1 MKRLARR
8 IVLGSM
14 AAWVCVT
21 QAAPPPTQLPIPC
34 QTGACANNPS
44 FVSSG
49 TASAVAKGSKL
60 TVNQTSNSATLNW
73 ASFNIGANG
82 SVVFQQPSSSAVA
95 LNRIYDAN
103 PSSIFG
109 SLTANGQIYLINANG
124 FLFGATSTVN
134 AAGLIASSLNI
145 TDTTFTNGILS
156 PIQNAKPALEP
167 FTGNSQHFSDDGP
180 VGAPQITNEGTIT
193 VQNGA
198 QLTAADGGRLLL
210 AAPTVQNSGSLSAP
224 DGQIILAAGQSVY
237 LQAAPSADTALR
249 GLIVQVDAGSSA
261 ASQLAGATVATVANE
276 ATGSLSAPRGNITL
290 AGLMINQDGRISAT
304 TSVAANGSVTL
315 TAGTHPTTSVAGGTI
330 IAPTQ
335 GGQIVLGPDS
345 DIEILPELTD
355 TATAVDAQTQ
365 LPSTV
370 TITGEQVLMH
380 GGTIRAPSG
389 NLTVIATPDP
399 ANANLTGANAAANI
413 RIEAGTNIDL
423 SGSDATLPMDANLVT
438 VQLRSNEFADD
449 PTQRNGALRGDTVTV
464 DARADGG
471 AGTPVADVSSAIAA
485 VGRSIAQRT
494 ETGGTATFES
504 LGDIVFSPGASVNVS
519 GGATTYLGGTIQT
532 TKLVGANGQIYDIGS
547 ANPLLTYN
555 GIINP
560 TFTQTY
566 DKWGVQE
573 VVPTAGLSQY
583 QATYIQ
589 GAAAGTVQFA
599 APSLAL
605 DGSLKATATSGPY
618 QRAGTTL
625 GGTLIIGMP
634 AAANNGG
641 APDYLAPPIEVVVNP
656 IPIVVAD
663 TAALPVQTLQLPSAF
678 LTDDGFTNLQLASNT
693 SVKLPAGLPLSLPAG
708 ATLTVQAARI
718 DIDSSITAL
727 GGSLS
732 FESELT
738 VAAADFLSASSAPGL
753 PRLGIGIGDGVT
765 LDVSGQWTNDSV
777 LAGGVG
783 LQPTLQNGGTINLQL
798 TQPTSELVLGN
809 QVALK
814 ADAGAWEQSSG
825 AIVYG
830 KGGFLTLDASPA
842 QSALQFG
849 QGMTIE
855 AYGAGTA
862 SGGSFTLLAPRIDI
876 SQGSGSAWTEAQR
889 IDDLTA
895 PGGTLDLYAPL
906 FADYGFS
913 NITLTATGAAASAQ
927 NTDVLA
933 VEAPTSAAGAPYL
946 LQTQTLALDPGYQTR
961 SSGGTISSFARPSI
975 LLPYQRPVTNLSL
988 NALRLADDLPLESL
1002 DYGTIDIQSGA
1013 SLVGDDGASISIAG
1027 EGSIII
1033 AGTLR
1038 APGGQVSVHL
1048 VSPALFNPST
1058 ADALDPGYL
1067 PNLGITLASTADIDV
1082 SGAGALLTPN
1092 DQGLLLGTVSG
1103 GGTVN
1108 ITADR
1113 GSVLTAAGSQINFS
1127 GSSATL
1133 DVANA
1138 AGTYTREVVAT
1149 SAGSLTVASVES
1161 VALLGG
1167 LQAQPGVGG
1176 SGAASGG
1183 SLEVDLARAS
1193 PIPGQPDAA
1202 GQPLQ
1207 IDVVAD
1213 AAGSSPAVGVATLG
1227 VAQILTGTGIDALTL
1242 NAGGSQML
1250 GQISLQT
1257 SQPLVLNRSVVL
1269 ESANLAVAGGV
1280 GASIAAPYVEIGN
1293 PLTLFVNGI
1302 TQPTP
1307 TAGTG
1312 ILNVAANQ
1320 LTLLGNV
1327 TLLGVGGLT
1336 LASQGDIQLQGTP
1349 APGGGLEAG
1358 SLSTAGNVQFLAQRV
1373 YPDTF
1378 TSFAISAQAGT
1389 GTSISIDS
1397 PVSGAGTIPG
1407 APLSAGGT
1415 VSITADRIEVGGD
1428 LFAPFGSISL
1438 SASQSLQLSNGS
1450 LVSVSGAGLDVPYG
1464 QTQLNG
1470 AQWIYTDSA
1479 GASNTIAGLPSKAIS
1494 LSAPNLSVQ
1503 PQATVNLQ
1511 GGGDLYAYE
1520 WVPGTGGSKD
1530 ALAASASISGIP
1542 GLYAIIPAQQGM
1554 AAPHDPQESAAFSA
1568 TQTVYLSGG
1577 AGIAAGYYA
1586 LLPPRYALSPG
1597 AVLIQLE
1604 PTYNSSSGGQIGALG
1619 DGTPVVAG
1627 YLSSVGTTLHAGAT
1641 TFEGFA
1647 IYPSGYA
1654 QQLAAYTISD
1664 ASTYFSAAA
1673 VAAGTGPVAEP
1684 ADAGVLNLSVITPVN
1699 AIIGTSLSLQ
1709 GTVQTAA
1716 ASGGRG
1722 AAINISAPNL
1732 EISADGST
1740 SSTGFLGVSAAVL
1753 QGWNAGELTL
1763 GGSAAADGSS
1773 ATVSADHVIVDGGV
1787 SLTADQIFILAH
1799 QDIDIDSGASLAST
1813 SGKTGTAPAT
1823 PPVAE
1828 PLALSDS
1835 AAAFV
1840 AVSDLGLPLVTR
1852 SGAAAGATV
1861 ELNTGST
1868 LSSGG
1873 ALVLDSPGSMTL
1885 SGTLNGKG
1893 ASWSLG
1899 SDSIAFVGAS
1909 GAQPDTL
1916 NIDANLAQAMQAAG
1930 SIRLSSQ
1937 GSIDLLAPVALG
1949 ALSAAATPTLGSL
1962 TLLGTAINNENPGSS
1977 SFGAASLTLG
1987 GVNSAANQS
1996 APSIPVAGSGTLSL
2010 VANSLNLAPGTTAI
2024 SGFAS
2029 TQVQVAGAVS
2039 SAAGGVSGINAAGD
2053 LSINAVEITP
2063 GAGSNTTLAAGGTF
2077 SIGVPTTLASGTT
2090 LTTLV
2095 GGALALQGNSIVDNG
2110 AIAAPSGIVTLNALA
2125 GDLHLGATG
2134 SISVAGTLL
2143 PAVDRNAPSPGGTI
2157 SLSATGNVTLDPGS
2171 SLNVAGEQTAP
2182 AGSVTIAGAVVTLA
2196 GTLTGT
2202 AGSGGTGG
2210 SFSLD
2215 AVQLT
2220 GGLTPLASSL
2230 MSGGFGDAINIRVRS
2245 GDLQLLSSTD
2255 SNASSLPFAGTLSA
2269 NNITL
2274 TADTGSVDVAGVL
2287 SAPSA
2292 AQRGFIDL
2300 SGQTVVLES
2309 GAGLHADGAGARGLG
2324 GEIEL
2329 NATCLT
2335 CSITLQPGSV
2345 ITAAGASQMGQL
2357 TLRAP
2362 ALQATN
2368 DVAINTP
2375 ATGITGLGADVTQAG
2390 QVIIEPVLTFTT
2402 SNASIANDLP
2412 NDVSAAS
2419 TYLTAASPVIQQRLA
2434 NPATSLVSNAT
2445 PPAVEVGVEL
2455 QDTVDVNPA
2464 QPLMLPSIDLSPY
2477 STGQITGQSQV
2488 INLNVRAVGPVAVNG
2503 TITDGFI
2510 LDPTGNTNRLA
2521 LTNTSSASFSIV
2533 AGADLS
2539 SANPLSTLKG
2549 STASLTLLGSD
2560 TPADGSNDLI
2570 GPSVVRT
2577 GTGDINLAAAGDIVF
2592 ASGAGGSGAVYTGG
2606 VAPANVMAPVEF
2618 NNGAELM
2625 NFGAGGGNVRVTA
2638 GGNVVGSPV
2647 GVSYANSDNGNYGV
2661 TGWFLQQGSGQLP
2674 AQYGVDYGSFDW
2686 NVGALGGGDV
2696 TITAGASVTNLSA
2709 ATADSLSSAANNV
2722 NGIATKYGA
2731 GGGLTISA
2739 GGDIGSAQIYVA
2751 DGVGTLL
2758 AGGGLTTTRAYT
2770 QAGPNHTTVT
2780 TPAGSSIALGDSQ
2793 VSAWV
2798 RTGLQVDAIY
2808 NPTYVV
2814 QVSSTSSNY
2823 LTYGADAAVNLSTT
2837 SGAATLQE
2845 SGTSNSTLGV
2855 LVGPSTAS
2863 TYYLIAPPS
2872 LGIQALQNDVVLIG
2886 GPTLAPAA
2894 NGQLSLFAGRDIVG
2908 GANASVVMSD
2918 ATVSALATAD
2928 DPGLSTNVALPFQGV
2943 VHAADPAPALVTA
2956 GRDIVDVNLSIPKAA
2971 QIVAGRDIVNLAYA
2985 GQNISPND
2993 DTLIAAGRDLS
3004 YSGSSTAGIQL
3015 GGPGSLDVLTGRNL
3029 NLGFGAG
3036 IVTVGDL
3043 VNPNL
3048 PTSMGANVN
3057 LRVGY
3062 GSGGADLGGFL
3073 TKIIAPSS
3081 TYQGQLIDYV
3091 ESLSDTTDLTFAAA
3105 ETDFDSLSSAQQSAL
3120 IDSVFFNEL
3129 LLSGRAANSG
3139 TGVGFQQGYN
3149 AIDALFPGSRAA
3161 SPSSPYAG
3169 DLTLTTSQIYTDS
3182 GGNISILVPGGE
3194 IDVGLANPPANVV
3207 KKPASQLGI
3216 VAEGTG
3222 DVDIYALG
3230 DVNVNQSRV
3239 FTLGGGNI
3247 LIWSTLGSIDA
3258 GNGSKSSL
3266 SVPPPTVTVSQ
3277 TGVVTLNFGGSLA
3290 AGSGIRTIQTT
3301 PEVPP
3306 GNVDLDAPVGTV
3318 NAGDAGIGAAGNIN
3332 IAAAH
3337 VIGIDNI
3344 NFGGTATGV
3353 PSDLSS
3359 LGATLSGVS
3368 SVAAGTTNSSTNMAQ
3383 EAAAAK
3389 ETAPLAQTAL
3399 SWLDVFVIGLGEE
3412 NCKPDDIECLKR
3424 QRPAAP

>member
-1 MKRLARR
+1 MNRPARR
-8 IVLGSM
+8 FVLGSLV
-14 AAWVCVT
+14 AWTCIG
-21 QAAPPPTQLPIPC
+21 QAAPPAPPPPTQLPIPC
-34 QTGACANNPS
+34 QPGACNNAS
-44 FVSSG
+44 FVTSG
-49 TASAVAKGSKL
+49 TASAVAKGSNL

-82 SVVFQQPSSSAVA
+82 TVVFQQPSSTAVA

-109 SLTANGQIYLINANG
+109 SLSANGQIYLVNANG
-124 FLFGATSTVN
+124 FLFGPTSTVN
-134 AAGLIASSLNI
+134 VAGMIASSLNI
-145 TDTTFTNGILS
+145 TDSTFTNGILS
-156 PIQNAKPALEP
+156 PLQNAKPALEP

-180 VGAPQITNEGTIT
+180 VGSPQITNTGTIT
-193 VQNGA
+193 VEKGA
-198 QLTAADGGRLLL
+198 LLNAADGGRLLL
-210 AAPTVQNSGSLSAP
+210 AASAVNNAGALSAP

-237 LQAAPSADTALR
+237 LQAAPSGDTALR

-261 ASQLAGATVATVANE
+261 ASALASATVSNE

-315 TAGTHPTTSVAGGTI
+315 TAGTHPETAAGGTS
-330 IAPTQ
+330 IAATQ
-335 GGQIVLGPDS
+335 GGQVILGPDS

-389 NLTVIATPDP
+389 NLTVTATPDP
-399 ANANLTGANAAANI
+399 ANTILTGYNSAANI
-413 RIEAGTNIDL
+413 RIDAGTTIDL

-471 AGTPVADVSSAIAA
+471 AGTPIANVASAIAA
-485 VGRSIAQRT
+485 IGHSIAERT
-494 ETGGTATFES
+494 ETGGTATFQS
-504 LGDIVFSPGASVNVS
+504 LGDIVFNPGASINVS

-547 ANPLLTYN
+547 ANPLLTYT
-555 GIINP
+555 GIVNP

-566 DKWGVQE
+566 DKWGVRE

-583 QATYIQ
+583 EATYTQ
-589 GAAAGTVQFA
+589 GAAGGTVQFA
-599 APSLAL
+599 APSMVL

-618 QRAGTTL
+618 QRAGATL

-634 AAANNGG
+634 TASSSTQAA
-641 APDYLAPPIEVVVNP
+641 DYLAPPIELVTNP

-663 TAALPVQTLQLPSAF
+663 TATLPVQTLQLPATY

-708 ATLTVQAARI
+708 ATLSVLASRI

-727 GGSLS
+727 GGTLS
-732 FESELT
+732 FVSELT
-738 VAAADFLSASSAPGL
+738 ADAASFLSANSAPGL

-798 TQPTSELVLGN
+798 TQPTSELVLGD

-814 ADAGAWEQSSG
+814 ANAGAWEQSSG
-825 AIVYG
+825 AITYG
-830 KGGFLTLDASPA
+830 KGGSLTLDASPA
-842 QSALQFG
+842 QSAVQFG
-849 QGMTIE
+849 QDIDIE
-855 AYGAGTA
+855 AFGAGTA
-862 SGGSFTLLAPRIDI
+862 AGGHFTLLAPRIDV
-876 SQGSGSAWTEAQR
+876 SQGSGSTWTQAQR
-889 IDDLTA
+889 IDDFTT
-895 PGGTLDLYAPL
+895 PGGTLDLYASL
-906 FADYGFS
+906 FSEFGFS

-927 NTDVLA
+927 DTDVLT
-933 VEAPTSAAGAPYL
+933 VEAPTSAAGTPYL
-946 LQTQTLALDPGYQTR
+946 LQTQTLELDPGYQTR
-961 SSGGTISSFARPSI
+961 VTGGTISGFTHRTV
-975 LLPYQRPVTNLSL
+975 LLPYQRPITNLSL

-1002 DYGTIDIQSGA
+1002 NYGSVDIKPGA
-1013 SLVGDDGASISIAG
+1013 YLLGDEGSSISISG
-1027 EGSIII
+1027 EGNIDIG
-1033 AGTLR
+1033 GTLS
-1038 APGGQVSVHL
+1038 APGGQVALHL
-1048 VSPALFNPST
+1048 VSPAFFNPGT
-1058 ADALDPGYL
+1058 ADALDPGYV
-1067 PNLGITLASTADIDV
+1067 PNLGITLASTSVIDV
-1082 SGAGALLTPN
+1082 SAGAAVLTPN
-1092 DQGLLLGTVSG
+1092 DQGLLLGKVG
-1103 GGTVN
+1103 GGGSVA

-1113 GSVLTAAGSQINFS
+1113 GSVLAAAGSQIDFS
-1127 GSSATL
+1127 GGSATL
-1133 DVANA
+1133 DIANA
-1138 AGTYTREVVAT
+1138 AGTYTREAVAT

-1161 VALLGG
+1161 IALLGN
-1167 LQAQPGVGG
+1167 LQAQPGLGG

-1183 SLEVDLARAS
+1183 SLEIDLARS
-1193 PIPGQPDAA
+1193 TPIPGQPDPT
-1202 GQPLQ
+1202 QPLK
-1207 IDVVAD
+1207 IELVSNAEGTNLVAD
-1213 AAGSSPAVGVATLG
+1213 TATLG
-1227 VAQILTGTGIDALTL
+1227 IAQLVTGTGIDALTL
-1242 NAGGSQML
+1242 NAGGTSP
-1250 GQISLQT
+1250 GQISLQANE
-1257 SQPLVLNRSVVL
+1257 PLILNRSLVL
-1269 ESANLAVAGGV
+1269 ESESLGVANGVA
-1280 GASIAAPYVEIGN
+1280 ASIDAPYVEIGN
-1293 PLTLFVNGI
+1293 PLTLLENGL
-1302 TQPTP
+1302 TQPLP

-1312 ILNVAANQ
+1312 TLNVSANQ

-1327 TLLGVGGLT
+1327 TLLGVGAAT
-1336 LASQGDIQLQGTP
+1336 LSSQSDIQLQGT
-1349 APGGGLEAG
+1349 ATLGGGLEAG
-1358 SLSTAGNVQFLAQRV
+1358 SLATAGNLQFLAQRV

-1378 TSFAISAQAGT
+1378 TNFTISAAT
-1389 GTSISIDS
+1389 GSGSSVSIDS
-1397 PVSGAGTIPG
+1397 LPG
-1407 APLSAGGT
+1407 SSSAATPNAPLSAGGSL
-1415 VSITADRIEVGGD
+1415 SITADHIEVGGD
-1428 LFAPFGSISL
+1428 VYAPFGSISL
-1438 SASQSLQLSNGS
+1438 TANQSLQLSNGS

-1479 GASNTIAGLPSKAIS
+1479 GTNNTIVGVPSKGVS
-1494 LSAPNLSVQ
+1494 LTAPNVSLQ
-1503 PQATVNLQ
+1503 PSATVNLQ

-1530 ALAASASISGIP
+1530 ALSTPALSGIP
-1542 GLYAIIPAQQGM
+1542 GLYAILPAQQGQ
-1554 AAPHDPQESAAFSA
+1554 AAPYDPQNSAAYSA
-1568 TQTVYLSGG
+1568 AQTVYLSGG

-1604 PTYNSSSGGQIGALG
+1604 PSYKSSSSGEIGALA

-1627 YLSSVGTTLHAGAT
+1627 YLSSVGTTLHTGAT
-1641 TFEGFA
+1641 TYEGIA

-1654 QQLAAYTISD
+1654 NQLAAYTVSD
-1664 ASTYFSAAA
+1664 ASTYFTAAA
-1673 VAAGTGPVAEP
+1673 AAAGTGPVAQP
-1684 ADAGVLNLSVITPVN
+1684 ADAGVLNLNVVTPAN
-1699 AIIGTSLSLQ
+1699 AMIGTSLALQ

-1716 ASGGRG
+1716 ANGGRG

-1732 EISADGST
+1732 EVSTDGST
-1740 SSTGFLGVSAAVL
+1740 SNAGYLGVSATVL
-1753 QGWNAGELTL
+1753 QGWNAGEITL
-1763 GGSAAADGSS
+1763 GGSAVADAGS
-1773 ATVSADHVIVDGGV
+1773 AMVSADHVIVDGGV
-1787 SLTADQIFILAH
+1787 SLTADQIFLLAH
-1799 QDIDIDSGASLAST
+1799 DDISLDAGATLAST
-1813 SGKTGTAPAT
+1813 SGKAGTTLATAPL
-1823 PPVAE
+1823 AE
-1828 PLALSDS
+1828 PLILSDPN
-1835 AAAFV
+1835 AAFV
-1840 AVSDLGLPLVTR
+1840 AVTDLGLPLVTR
-1852 SGAAAGATV
+1852 SGVTAGGTV
-1861 ELNTGST
+1861 ELNSGAT

-1873 ALVLDSPGSMTL
+1873 ALVLDSPGNMTL
-1885 SGTLNGKG
+1885 NGTLSGKG

-1909 GAQPDTL
+1909 GATPDTL
-1916 NIDANLAQAMQAAG
+1916 NIDATLAQALQAAG

-1937 GSIDLLAPVALG
+1937 SSIDLLAPVTLG
-1949 ALSAAATPTLGSL
+1949 TLSTSATPTLGAL
-1962 TLLGTAINNENPGSS
+1962 TLLGTAINNENLGSS
-1977 SFGAASLTLG
+1977 SFGAATLTLG
-1987 GVNSAANQS
+1987 GVSSAATPANVT
-1996 APSIPVAGSGTLSL
+1996 PVAGTGTLSL
-2010 VANSLNLAPGTTAI
+2010 AANALNLATGTTAI
-2024 SGFAS
+2024 SGFAT

-2039 SAAGGVSGINAAGD
+2039 SAAGGVSGLTAAGD
-2053 LSINAVEITP
+2053 LNINALEITP
-2063 GAGSNTTLAAGGTF
+2063 GAGSSTTLTASGSLT
-2077 SIGVPTTLASGTT
+2077 IGAPTTLASGTT

-2095 GGALALQGNSIVDNG
+2095 GGTLALQANSIVDDG

-2157 SLSATGNVTLDPGS
+2157 SLTATGNVTLDPGS
-2171 SLNVAGEQTAP
+2171 SLSVAGEQTAP
-2182 AGSVTIAGAVVTLA
+2182 AGTVTIVGGVVNLA

-2202 AGSGGTGG
+2202 GGSGGSAG

-2215 AVQLT
+2215 AAQLS
-2220 GGLTPLASSL
+2220 GGLAPLASSL
-2230 MSGGFGDAINIRVRS
+2230 MSGGFGNAIDIRVRG
-2245 GDLQLLSSTD
+2245 GDLQLP
-2255 SNASSLPFAGTLSA
+2255 AGGTLTA
-2269 NNITL
+2269 NSVTL
-2274 TADTGSVDVAGVL
+2274 TADSGSVDIAGVL

-2292 AQRGFIDL
+2292 AQRGLIDL

-2309 GAGLHADGAGARGLG
+2309 GAALHADGAGANGLG

-2329 NATCLT
+2329 NATCAA
-2335 CSITLQPGSV
+2335 CSITLEPGSV
-2345 ITAAGASQMGQL
+2345 ITAAGAGQVGQL

-2362 ALQATN
+2362 ALQASN

-2402 SNASIANDLP
+2402 SNATVANDLP

-2434 NPATSLVSNAT
+2434 NPATSLVGNST

-2455 QDTVDVNPA
+2455 QDSVDVDPT

-2477 STGQITGQSQV
+2477 STGQATGQNQV
-2488 INLNVRAVGPVAVNG
+2488 INLNVRSTGSVAVTG

-2510 LDPTGNTNRLA
+2510 SDPTGNTTRLA
-2521 LTNTSSASFSIV
+2521 LSNAPSASFSIV
-2533 AGADLS
+2533 AGADLT
-2539 SANPLSTLKG
+2539 SANPLSTVKG
-2549 STASLTLLGSD
+2549 SAASLTLLSSD
-2560 TPADGSNDLI
+2560 TPADGSTDLI
-2570 GPSVVRT
+2570 GPTVVRT

-2592 ASGAGGSGAVYTGG
+2592 AAGAGGAAAVYTGG
-2606 VAPANVMAPVEF
+2606 LAPANVMGPIALDAD
-2618 NNGAELM
+2618 NELM
-2625 NFGAGGGNVRVTA
+2625 NFGAGGGNVRLTA
-2638 GGNVVGSPV
+2638 GGNVVGTPV
-2647 GVSYANSDNGNYGV
+2647 GMSYADSDNGNFGV
-2661 TGWFLQQGSGQLP
+2661 TGWLLQQGNARTP
-2674 AQYGVDYGSFDW
+2674 AQYGVDYGNFDW

-2696 TITAGASVTNLSA
+2696 TIQAVGSVTNLSA
-2709 ATADSLSSAANNV
+2709 ATADSLSAAANTV
-2722 NGIATKYGA
+2722 NGVATQYGT
-2731 GGGLTISA
+2731 GGGLLISA
-2739 GGDIGSAQIYVA
+2739 GGDIGSPQIYVA
-2751 DGVGTLL
+2751 DGVGSLL
-2758 AGGGLTTTRAYT
+2758 AGGGLTATRSYT
-2770 QAGPNHTTVT
+2770 RPGTS
-2780 TPAGSSIALGDSQ
+2780 TPAGAAIALGDSQ

-2814 QVSSTSSNY
+2814 RASASESDF
-2823 LTYGADAAVNLSTT
+2823 LTYGADSAVNLSTT
-2837 SGAATLQE
+2837 TGVATLQE
-2845 SGTSNSTLGV
+2845 SGQPNSTLGV
-2855 LVGPSTAS
+2855 LVGQSTAS
-2863 TYYLIAPPS
+2863 PEYLVAPPT
-2872 LGIQALQNDVVLIG
+2872 LGIQALQNDIVLSG
-2886 GPTLAPAA
+2886 GAILAPAS
-2894 NGQLSLFAGRDIVG
+2894 NGQLSLFAGRDISG
-2908 GANASVVMSD
+2908 GANAGIFMSD
-2918 ATVSALATAD
+2918 ATVSALATAAA
-2928 DPGLSTNVALPFQGV
+2928 PGLTTNVALPFEGV
-2943 VHAADPAPALVTA
+2943 VHAGDPNPALLTA
-2956 GRDIVDVNLSIPKAA
+2956 GRDIVDVSLSIPKAA

-2993 DTLIAAGRDLS
+2993 DTLIAAGRDLTYLGS
-3004 YSGSSTAGIQL
+3004 NASGVQL

-3029 NLGFGAG
+3029 DLGFGSG
-3036 IVTVGDL
+3036 IVTVGSL
-3043 VNPNL
+3043 VNANL

-3062 GSGGADLGGFL
+3062 GTGGADLDGFL

-3081 TYQGQLIDYV
+3081 TYQTQLIDYV
-3091 ESLSDTTDLTFAAA
+3091 ESLTGTTGLAFAAA
-3105 ETDFDSLSSAQQSAL
+3105 ETDFTSLSTAQQNTL

-3139 TGVGFQQGYN
+3139 SGVGFQQGYN
-3149 AIDALFPGSRAA
+3149 AIDALFPDSRAPTA
-3161 SPSSPYAG
+3161 AAPSPYSG
-3169 DLTLTTSQIYTDS
+3169 NLTLTTSQIYTDS

-3194 IDVGLANPPANVV
+3194 IDVGLANPPPTVAQ
-3207 KKPASQLGI
+3207 KPASQLGI
-3216 VAEGTG
+3216 VAEGSG
-3222 DVDIYALG
+3222 DVDIYTLG
-3230 DVNVNQSRV
+3230 DVNVNESRV

-3277 TGVVTLNFGGSLA
+3277 TGVVTLSFGAALA

-3337 VIGIDNI
+3337 VIGVDNI
-3344 NFGGTATGV
+3344 NFGGAATGV

-3359 LGATLSGVS
+3359 LGATLSGATS
-3368 SVAAGTTNSSTNMAQ
+3368 AAAGTTSSSTSTAQ
-3383 EAAAAK
+3383 EGAAAAK

-3399 SWLDVFVIGLGEE
+3399 SWLDVFVTGLGEE

-3424 QRPAAP
+3424 QRQAVP